1 MRAWFLFV
9 CQRTTDGRTDGRTG
23 GHVFGMPLVKLRFLF
38 ANYDR
43 VETTQ
48 EYDLE
53 TTNVDTIR
61 SELFEKIPELNLPE
75 EEKVENLSQLRL
87 FEGGKLMVDGKTLK
101 ESNVSVSDAHPTV
114 VTVSIR
120 PLNISPS
127 KQTKK
132 AQRGEGARNNETQ
145 QSGCCTIF

>member
-1 MRAWFLFV
+1 MVEVEVFSQVQLFV
-9 CQRTTDGRTDGRTG
+9 LDQVNQPPFFCACVVSVRLSAYDGRTDGRTG

-53 TTNVDTIR
+53 TTTVDTIR

-75 EEKVENLSQLRL
+75 EEKVENFS
-87 FEGGKLMVDGKTLK
+87 
-101 ESNVSVSDAHPTV
+101 
-114 VTVSIR
+114 
-120 PLNISPS
+120 
-127 KQTKK
+127 
-132 AQRGEGARNNETQ
+132 
-145 QSGCCTIF
+145 